1 MNKNLA
7 YGGICALML
16 GIAGSAIAKDNGMTK
31 SQQNQNPPSQSEPT
45 APATTQSQFKS
56 VKLSSLDTSQIKD
69 IQTQMK
75 DLGLYTGTVDGKLG
89 AQTKAALV
97 QYMRTQLAFVNQG
110 RISDYSLM
118 GLGFNKDD
126 IQRVRGVD
134 EKSGNQRQPTK
145 GTEQQKPNQQKP
157 QGTQKSQQKKNP

>member
-1 MNKNLA
+1 MKF
-7 YGGICALML
+7 
-16 GIAGSAIAKDNGMTK
+16 
-31 SQQNQNPPSQSEPT
+31 Q
-45 APATTQSQFKS
+45 S

-69 IQTQMK
+69 IQTQLK
-75 DLGLYTGTVDGKLG
+75 DLGLYGGNIDGKMG

-110 RISDYSLM
+110 RIGDVSLT
-118 GLGFNKDD
+118 GLGFTKDD

-145 GTEQQKPNQQKP
+145 GTDQTQNQNPKGTQQKQKKSNQQY
-157 QGTQKSQQKKNP
+157 QEQDTNP